1 MRRIHITLLLAIYCL
16 SFFLHSEQ
24 ETVDRIVALVNDQ
37 VITLTDLKIAEAF
50 RIYDEELEGFNGNSL
65 SLILEKL
72 ISQKLVIQLSSEK
85 VSVEK
90 EKLDMALKIIIE
102 KMGMDEVERKMAE
115 FGLDWEDLRESVWE
129 KILYQ
134 TILSQRF
141 SRVIIVSLKEIEDY
155 YHQVYIPTQKE
166 KGADPKPMIE
176 ILDEIESILRQERI
190 KEQVEEWLENLKKNA
205 NIQVKREALER
216 FKS

>member
-1 MRRIHITLLLAIYCL
+1 MRRIHIALLLVIYCL
-16 SFFLHSEQ
+16 SFFLYSEQ

-37 VITLTDLKIAEAF
+37 VITLTDLKIAEVF

-65 SLILEKL
+65 SFILEKL
-72 ISQKLVIQLSSEK
+72 ISQKLVIQLLSEK

-90 EKLDMALKIIIE
+90 EKLDMALKIII
-102 KMGMDEVERKMAE
+102 KKVGMDEVERKMAE
-115 FGLDWEDLRESVWE
+115 FGLDWEDLREYVWE

-155 YHQVYIPTQKE
+155 YHQVYVPTQKE
-166 KGADPKPMIE
+166 KGAEPKPMIE

-205 NIQVKREALER
+205 NIQIKREALER